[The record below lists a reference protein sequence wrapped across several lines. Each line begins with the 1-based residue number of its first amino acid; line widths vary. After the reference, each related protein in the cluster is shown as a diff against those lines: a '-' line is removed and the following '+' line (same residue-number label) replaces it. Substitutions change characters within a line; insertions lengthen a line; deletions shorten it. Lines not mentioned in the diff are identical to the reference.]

1 MLEILET
8 RFGMVPDSIG
18 ATINQI
24 EDTDLLK
31 TLLKRAITIL
41 MPNLRTYVSSFWLG
55 VSQVSE
61 LVIPHRHQRWGY
73 KLLWCGLKNY
83 SLFTSRGDS
92 LSRPY
97 LTHCPHPKSLS
108 QPFDRAQGERDFE
121 SRLDYF

>member
-24 EDTDLLK
+24 EDTELLK
-31 TLLKRAITIL
+31 TLHKRAITIL

-61 LVIPHRHQRWGY
+61 LVIPTV
-73 KLLWCGLKNY
+73 
-83 SLFTSRGDS
+83 TSGGGIS
-92 LSRPY
+92 
-97 LTHCPHPKSLS
+97 
-108 QPFDRAQGERDFE
+108 
-121 SRLDYF
+121 YFGVG